1 MYHQHNTALAFAEQ
15 DFWGNLCPTYKLQWL
30 NFAVMDSMSLENI
43 LWQIVKTT
51 KWRRRRQRRRR
62 RRRRFQ
68 NHQKV
73 IKSWRQ
79 DLTSKWSNGDK
90 MTRFVIVLKIFYV
103 QEPPFKIM
111 MKSILDFSY
120 FSYLACSFFVIVVK
134 KIFFNL

>member
-30 NFAVMDSMSLENI
+30 NFAVMDSISLENI
-43 LWQIVKTT
+43 LRQIVKTT
-51 KWRRRRQRRRR
+51 KWRR

-90 MTRFVIVLKIFYV
+90 MTRFVIVLQIFYV

-134 KIFFNL
+134 KSFS